1 VILVCDQTGILA
13 PQNPADA
20 FLHNL
25 ISLPVTARRHGV
37 ALFPVA
43 FVRLGIPYAAADTF
57 NQLSSDAIAFD
68 RQRMIRICDIG
79 VVDALHVCLDIAR
92 QPRRF
97 REAVNNRL
105 PHLLPQ

>member
-1 VILVCDQTGILA
+1 MHGLPNVNLAVAITGKVGGFQQTGGDARREQFSIPRPVILVCDQTGILA

-43 FVRLGIPYAAADTF
+43 FMRLGIPYAAADTF

-68 RQRMIRICDIG
+68 RQRM
-79 VVDALHVCLDIAR
+79 
-92 QPRRF
+92 
-97 REAVNNRL
+97 
-105 PHLLPQ
+105 